1 MLNFIF
7 KVCNSDNNYINKTFT
22 DGQTFNGVIKDD
34 CSIEN
39 PILKIKASPSILTY
53 NYVVIP
59 AYGRSY
65 FVKDVVVRENGYY
78 DIYCEVDVL
87 ETYKN
92 VILNNPCI
100 IESSEQTGIDNYI
113 RHECFVSTVKH
124 KTDIIKFPSGLND
137 SGEFILITAGG

>member
-1 MLNFIF
+1 MIDFILM
-7 KVCNSDNNYINKTFT
+7 INKSDDNYLDKNLEPGITV
-22 DGQTFNGVIKDD
+22 QGVIKDD

-39 PILKIKASPSILTY
+39 PILKITGSNSILLY

-65 FVKDVVVRENGYY
+65 FIKDVVVRENGYY
-78 DIYCEVDVL
+78 DLYCEVDVL

-113 RHECFVSTVKH
+113 RHDCFVSTVKH